1 MNRPILFDYATPKK
15 INDNKI
21 FRYDYSK
28 DMNVLNVDTRKSFI
42 DAGDTLCGLE
52 GKTSARRKM
61 TGKEFNLMELE
72 TKTEIDRE
80 RDDDEMFFLEL
91 ISKTYVDRER
101 DDEDDF
107 IIN

>member
-1 MNRPILFDYATPKK
+1 
-15 INDNKI
+15 
-21 FRYDYSK
+21 
-28 DMNVLNVDTRKSFI
+28 
-42 DAGDTLCGLE
+42 
-52 GKTSARRKM
+52 
-61 TGKEFNLMELE
+61 MELE

-91 ISKTYVDRER
+91 ISKTYADRER